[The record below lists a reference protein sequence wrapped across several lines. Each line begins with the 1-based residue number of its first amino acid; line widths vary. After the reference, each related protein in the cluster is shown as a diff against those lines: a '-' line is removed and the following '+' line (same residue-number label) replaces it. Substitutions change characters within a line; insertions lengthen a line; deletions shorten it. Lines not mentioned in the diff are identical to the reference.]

1 MTAVHM
7 KEEERAEDSAPASS
21 DDEDDTEDGTARDCE
36 DTPRGRKR
44 TLVWV
49 DDETLVAIDDGD
61 DAAAAED
68 PSLPPL
74 ERVDAARAHVH
85 SGWAHLRHMHSCT
98 ELWCH
103 NIKEVDCLA
112 ARRPHE
118 KQSGDY
124 YVPIFG
130 RLFGARRRCQY

>member
-1 MTAVHM
+1 MVSHRWKNGA
-7 KEEERAEDSAPASS
+7 
-21 DDEDDTEDGTARDCE
+21 
-36 DTPRGRKR
+36 
-44 TLVWV
+44 
-49 DDETLVAIDDGD
+49 
-61 DAAAAED
+61 
-68 PSLPPL
+68 
-74 ERVDAARAHVH
+74 
-85 SGWAHLRHMHSCT
+85 SCT

-130 RLFGARRRCQY
+130 RLFGAQSANIGDLSGKTCHCTGCGNTGTWEYDGLFITLGWGGENNR